1 MSSIYYAYKTIIE
14 SIAQILRSHTQ
25 PTTLHKVRAHPNI
38 DGNEQAHALAKRGR
52 KLDNENAITSFKH
65 AHPTTYYLQEDWWH
79 SMQETPDKGPIID
92 LDKHILK
99 YDKTHNITVLVDQT
113 CQSSKWLEIKDI
125 ENYAT
130 SLKNL

>member
-65 AHPTTYYLQEDWWH
+65 AHPTTYYLQ
-79 SMQETPDKGPIID
+79 DKGPIID